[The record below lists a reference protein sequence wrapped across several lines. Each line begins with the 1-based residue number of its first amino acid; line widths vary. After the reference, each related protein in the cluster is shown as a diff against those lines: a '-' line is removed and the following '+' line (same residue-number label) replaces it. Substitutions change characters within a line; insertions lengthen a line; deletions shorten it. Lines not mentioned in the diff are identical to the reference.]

1 MERITI
7 NVEPRQKIGKGGA
20 RSLRREGYVPAVLYK
35 KGSSTVVQLNEK
47 EISRLISR
55 TAGEQIIVNLQFPD
69 ETRQAIIKDFQRDP
83 VLGNLLHVDFQEIS
97 ATETIKVAVHIVLKG
112 EPIGVKRDKGVLQ
125 YGIRE
130 IEVECLPDRIPG
142 HIDVDVSNLEV
153 GQSIHVEDLRLGEGI
168 KVLTDPKDV
177 IVAVT
182 AVKEEVAAPAAPE
195 VVEPEVIK
203 KGKKVEEE

>member
-69 ETRQAIIKDFQRDP
+69 EARQAIIKDFQRDP